1 MFIELTSNVAQPL
14 TSPNSTI
21 SDSSSIHQS
30 DIAFFGEGNTIW
42 INHTRPVV
50 VVPDLSVADLTTL
63 KPPDKVFPF
72 ARLASITLAD
82 KSYSYLY
89 HQVNGTTL
97 AEEQWDGIL
106 QAWTATEYI
115 SISYS

>member
-1 MFIELTSNVAQPL
+1 MTTQDTAIQDY
-14 TSPNSTI
+14 NSI
-21 SDSSSIHQS
+21 LQS
-30 DIAFFGEGNTIW
+30 DIAWFGEGYFIW

-50 VVPDLSVADLTTL
+50 VVQDYFETTL
-63 KPPDKVFPF
+63 GTPKPPDNVFNF
-72 ARLASITLAD
+72 TRLASITLAD
-82 KSYSYLY
+82 ESYSYLY
-89 HQVNGTTL
+89 HQINGTTL

>member
-1 MFIELTSNVAQPL
+1 MTTMTTTTQ
-14 TSPNSTI
+14 NSVI
-21 SDSSSIHQS
+21 QDYSSIHQS
-30 DIAFFGEGNTIW
+30 DIAVFGQGFTIW

-50 VVPDLSVADLTTL
+50 DVQDYVGPPIAPL
-63 KPPDKVFPF
+63 KPPNNKFPF

-82 KSYSYLY
+82 GSYSYLY
-89 HQVNGTTL
+89 HQINGTTF
-97 AEEQWDGIL
+97 AEEQWDLIQ